1 MNRLNVEKQ
10 KAVILALVE
19 GSSINSTVRMTGV
32 SKPTIL
38 KLIRDLGHAC
48 MGYHDTFVRG
58 LKPATVQVDEIWAFC
73 YAKQKNV
80 PPMMQGEY
88 GYGDVWTWTGITDQK
103 LIIAYHVGL
112 HGQADAD
119 MFMRDLAGRITN
131 RTQLTSDGHT
141 SYLNAVESAFGSD
154 VHYAQLVKTYGSSAK
169 PTETTAEAK
178 YSPPKING
186 AKKTPII
193 GLPAKA
199 LISTSHVERSNLTI
213 RMGMRRFTRLTNAHS
228 KKVMYHEFSVSM
240 YFMFYN
246 YCRVHSTIGTS
257 PAVASGLTDHVWKIE
272 ELIGLMET

>member
-1 MNRLNVEKQ
+1 VDKQ
-10 KAVILALVE
+10 KAVVTALVE

-38 KLIRDLGHAC
+38 KLIRDLGGAC
-48 MGYHDTFVRG
+48 ARYHDQYVRG

-80 PPMMQGEY
+80 PADMQGEY

-103 LIIAYHVGL
+103 LIIGYHVGL
-112 HGQADAD
+112 RGQADAD
-119 MFMRDLAGRITN
+119 MFMQDLAGRITN

-141 SYLNAVESAFGSD
+141 TYLNAVESAFGD
-154 VHYAQLVKTYGSSAK
+154 EVHYAQLVKTYGGKPGDERSS
-169 PTETTAEAK
+169 EGK

-186 AKKTPII
+186 AKKTPMI
-193 GLPAKA
+193 GLPTRQ

-228 KKVMYHEFSVSM
+228 KKIMYQESSVAM

-246 YCRVHSTIGTS
+246 YCRVHSSIGTT
-257 PAVASGLTDHVWKIE
+257 PAVASGLADHVWSLE
-272 ELIGLMET
+272 ELLGLLL